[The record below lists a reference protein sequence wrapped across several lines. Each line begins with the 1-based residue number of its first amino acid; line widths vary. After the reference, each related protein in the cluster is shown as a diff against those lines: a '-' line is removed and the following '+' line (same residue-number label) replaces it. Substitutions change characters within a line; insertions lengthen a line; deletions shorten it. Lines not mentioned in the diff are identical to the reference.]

1 SAGGDPGPIPP
12 PWGPAEQELLPG
24 IRDARRSDSGS
35 YFFRVERGN
44 TKWNYR
50 SNLVSVH
57 VTASR
62 ALENG
67 SSLSVLGDQ
76 PLRLICVIHSNPPAR
91 LSWTR
96 GSLTLSPSLPTSPGV
111 LELPQ
116 VLTGDEGQFS
126 CRAQNP
132 LGSQHISL
140 SLTLQGKSARGRAAS
155 GGHVGSGRQDPAA
168 LSRPPRPP
176 SEVPQEEGSPA
187 RRGRVRCHRGRRLT
201 HRVVP
206 AACLFPG
213 SLSSPPTYQFHLSWK
228 CLRTVCRYPIL
239 HILPSGNSS
248 VSSPRPESTAH
259 TTQAGFEAWR
269 LCPCWTLS
277 WHLPAS
283 SHPAWSG
290 LCDSEASS
298 MLFFLLKR
306 PSLHILATTSPDHLL
321 G

>member
-1 SAGGDPGPIPP
+1 M
-12 PWGPAEQELLPG
+12 
-24 IRDARRSDSGS
+24 
-35 YFFRVERGN
+35 
-44 TKWNYR
+44 
-50 SNLVSVH
+50 
-57 VTASR
+57 
-62 ALENG
+62 
-67 SSLSVLGDQ
+67 
-76 PLRLICVIHSNPPAR
+76 
-91 LSWTR
+91 
-96 GSLTLSPSLPTSPGV
+96 PSHTCL
-111 LELPQ
+111 
-116 VLTGDEGQFS
+116 
-126 CRAQNP
+126 
-132 LGSQHISL
+132 
-140 SLTLQGKSARGRAAS
+140 RAA
-155 GGHVGSGRQDPAA
+155 
-168 LSRPPRPP
+168 P
-176 SEVPQEEGSPA
+176 SSKA
-187 RRGRVRCHRGRRLT
+187 RRGIRGKFLHFHLPPFSLILEITECGPAFLLSPAHLDPSLLRILT
-201 HRVVP
+201 QVVP

-298 MLFFLLKR
+298 MLFLLLKR
-306 PSLHILATTSPDHLL
+306 PSLHIPATTSPDHLL